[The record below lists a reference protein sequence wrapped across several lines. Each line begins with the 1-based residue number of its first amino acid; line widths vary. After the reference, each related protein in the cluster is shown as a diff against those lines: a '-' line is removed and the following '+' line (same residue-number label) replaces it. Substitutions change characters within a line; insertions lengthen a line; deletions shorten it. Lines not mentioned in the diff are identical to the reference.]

1 MYTKE
6 EREGI
11 LWEYHHSGMSV
22 PEACRLL
29 PLFPARS
36 NLYLCLIASKLRI

>member
-1 MYTKE
+1 MYTRE

-11 LWEYHHSGMSV
+11 LWESHRSGMSV

-29 PLFPARS
+29 PLFPTRN
-36 NLYLCLIASKLRI
+36 NLYR

>member
-11 LWEYHHSGMSV
+11 LWEYHRSGMSV
-22 PEACRLL
+22 PV
-29 PLFPARS
+29 
-36 NLYLCLIASKLRI
+36 CLVKLDFRF

>member
-11 LWEYHHSGMSV
+11 LWEYHRSGMSV
-22 PEACRLL
+22 PEACRLSPVDIQL
-29 PLFPARS
+29 ELRVI
-36 NLYLCLIASKLRI
+36 LIAS